1 MAIEAIQWALAQ
13 RTGATAKLVLLV
25 LADHAD
31 RTGYC
36 WPGIDRLITQ
46 TELSRRTIIRM
57 LEQLEKQRLLLR
69 KRRANQSNTYQLALD
84 QCASV
89 TPTMCQPDT
98 MDVPTCPVGSVTV
111 TPKPS
116 KNHQKPSVNL
126 SKAKRSTR
134 MSEDWQPDEALV
146 SWARASFPIVESI
159 DDETDRFR
167 DYWIAKGDA
176 RADWRASWRNWMR
189 NAAKFAARSRP
200 ATKLDG
206 IARRN
211 AEQINAAM
219 ARHGIDEGLMRP
231 ARPALR
237 LVE

>member
-57 LEQLEKQRLLLR
+57 LEQLEKQELLLR

-84 QCASV
+84 QCATV
-89 TPTMCQPDT
+89 TPAMCQPGT

-111 TPKPS
+111 APKPS
-116 KNHQKPSVNL
+116 KNHQEPSVNL
-126 SKAKRSTR
+126 SSRKRGTR
-134 MSEDWQPDEALV
+134 MSEDWQPDETLV
-146 SWARASFPIVESI
+146 TWARQSFPIVESI

-167 DYWIAKGDA
+167 DYWIAKGEV
-176 RADWRASWRNWMR
+176 RMDWRASWRNWMR
-189 NAAKFAARSRP
+189 NAAKYAARSRP
-200 ATKLDG
+200 TAKLDG

-211 AEQINAAM
+211 AQAIDAAM
-219 ARHGIDEGLMRP
+219 ARHGIDEGSVRP
-231 ARPALR
+231 LRPALR